1 MSEDT
6 ASTRRV
12 TGVEEHAWTPEPR
25 RAFLR
30 WGGDATV
37 NKMSS
42 RGEANL
48 PPARRRRGTPGPHKR
63 QRRGHGGPVH
73 RAHGRPTTYWGAL
86 PPGPFRGFRHA
97 VHVRKS
103 SERSPAW
110 DIGAMLFPRTG
121 DTFLDHASFERVVEA
136 AAHLGL
142 PLYIHAAHAV
152 PKARRCRLQRL
163 RRDARPLR
171 RPCRS
176 AQHRCPAPAARL
188 PGLHHRQPGRHR
200 RRPLQPPDAQRGRG
214 RAWPR

>member
-1 MSEDT
+1 MSEDA

-12 TGVEEHAWTPEPR
+12 TGVEEHAWTPELR
-25 RAFLR
+25 RALLR

-73 RAHGRPTTYWGAL
+73 RAHGRPTAHWGVP

-97 VHVRKS
+97 AHVRKS

-121 DTFLDHASFERVVEA
+121 DTFLDHAGFERVVEA
-136 AAHLGL
+136 PAHLGV
-142 PLYIHAAHAV
+142 PLSIHAV
-152 PKARRCRLQRL
+152 TPSRRLIDVRLQGLRRGDGPAAVHRGNGDGTPRPAWRL
-163 RRDARPLR
+163 RA
-171 RPCRS
+171 
-176 AQHRCPAPAARL
+176 
-188 PGLHHRQPGRHR
+188 
-200 RRPLQPPDAQRGRG
+200 
-214 RAWPR
+214 